1 AQLNGAIGVIIINN
15 ALGPE
20 PQLRGAAP
28 TVSIPV
34 TAVSQTDGN
43 AIRAAL
49 GSGTVTA
56 TLSLDPAHVAG
67 MDNTGHTRMDDP
79 NPDEQGSSVSHWDV
93 SAFPNLLME
102 PAINPD
108 LTQSVDLTFHNF
120 VDIGWFP
127 QLLSAPG
134 GTDAEGLSF
143 VHGPNPTADGGTL
156 RFRLP

>member
-1 AQLNGAIGVIIINN
+1 NAQPKAATCVTTHNN
-15 ALGPE
+15 SLVPE

-28 TVSIPV
+28 TLSIPV

-67 MDNTGHTRMDDP
+67 MDNTGHTRMYDP
-79 NPDEQGSSVSHWDV
+79 NPDEPGSSVSHWDV

-108 LTQSVDLTFHNF
+108 LTDNVDLTFHNF
-120 VDIGWFP
+120 FDIGWFP
-127 QLLSAPG
+127 QLVGVPG
-134 GTDAEGLSF
+134 RATDAQALSF
-143 VHGPNPTADGGTL
+143 
-156 RFRLP
+156 